1 MAQNFRKKLYPNYK
15 KKKRRIDPRDVAP
28 EVGHQ
33 QEVDKR
39 QAVQDADMNE
49 GNYLQMS
56 DKDIEELTV
65 IQNQQRDALSNLPR
79 DEAIKKVIESTERN
93 TKERADRLGE
103 IAKQMGED
111 SLGYGLM
118 ALQKYGEAID
128 WTNDQVNLRNSLPFL
143 RGVETPIDVLLDYS
157 YKDLRDNIAGGIGNV
172 VGATTGSETAN
183 TVAETGAQ
191 ILLPDAIDF
200 ATGGVGYLDNI
211 GRAALKLR
219 KADGKFI
226 NDAVNFADNLV
237 FQIRQKLGGEVSLEL
252 AGNGMRINK
261 NNVADT
267 FYQAKG
273 VKGSKNPNQME
284 LKLERFMSN
293 SYQRNVLTKMNDFGM
308 GDGTFRMKAYN
319 ANKAKFS
326 KTNKPREM
334 LESYL
339 SPDRLKGNFEGYK
352 KFNKGSWEYKWG
364 TFLKAKGYDLK
375 QGIQAHHINPLFDS
389 IHLFYNVKFNS
400 KEYWSLME
408 TLVNKNARTGA
419 IQLTTQ
425 KGDEINNLMMTL
437 GQAKDASTPHGI
449 AHKFY
454 NNFTPDFFSKSEM
467 KKINTVPGYRKK
479 KAKRWAALVNKS
491 EEIILEAH
499 KQWSLLNP
507 ETAKDIPF
515 NELIERLSNLD
526 ARGYN
531 KLFDPKYQLPDMNS
545 IIKEIAADKGLKQI
559 WQKAEPTEDIAKTA
573 KWERHR
579 KDVEIKKETKAI
591 DKPKPVNPDQ
601 TELPGL

>member
-1 MAQNFRKKLYPNYK
+1 MVQNFRKKLDPNYK
-15 KKKRRIDPRDVAP
+15 KKKRRIDPRDIAP
-28 EVGHQ
+28 EVRHQ
-33 QEVDKR
+33 QEVDKQ
-39 QAVQDADMNE
+39 QAVQDADMKE
-49 GNYLQMS
+49 GNYLQDPDTVDTS
-56 DKDIEELTV
+56 QPLQIHKDADDIIKEGITEDQKRYGKTDQL
-65 IQNQQRDALSNLPR
+65 IREGKL
-79 DEAIKKVIESTERN
+79 DEAVKKHPDIVKDFYESIG
-93 TKERADRLGE
+93 AGGFDRQRQLGIDSAAQRVKSVTGSE
-103 IAKQMGED
+103 IAG
-111 SLGYGLM
+111 
-118 ALQKYGEAID
+118 
-128 WTNDQVNLRNSLPFL
+128 
-143 RGVETPIDVLLDYS
+143 
-157 YKDLRDNIAGGIGNV
+157 NIAGLTADILTPDSAEIGMI
-172 VGATTGSETAN
+172 GAATAIG
-183 TVAETGAQ
+183 TPVIGAGTYGALSIQ
-191 ILLPDAIDF
+191 KGLKYVDDVMDFGKRFKYSIKHELGGLIGLVDASTNM
-200 ATGGVGYLDNI
+200 AV
-211 GRAALKLR
+211 
-219 KADGKFI
+219 DGKAGYYKTF
-226 NDAVNFADNLV
+226 
-237 FQIRQKLGGEVSLEL
+237 LES
-252 AGNGMRINK
+252 RSI
-261 NNVADT
+261 
-267 FYQAKG
+267 
-273 VKGSKNPNQME
+273 KGSKNPNQIE
-284 LKLERFMSN
+284 LKLEPFMSN
-293 SYQRNVLTKMNDFGM
+293 TYQRNTLTKMNDFGM

-352 KFNKGSWEYKWG
+352 KFNKGTWEYKWG
-364 TFLKAKGYDLK
+364 DFLKAKGYDLK

-389 IHLFYNVKFNS
+389 IHLFDNVKFNS

-408 TLVNKNARTGA
+408 TLINKNARTGV
-419 IQLTTQ
+419 IELTTQ